1 MELVNQKEQPSVF
14 DKRDIQSLLIDIEN
28 NRKITG
34 PPAQQ
39 ASVFDKRDIQSLLL
53 DIEKNRKITGTP
65 MQPSMEDAADPAIF
79 QDLLNKVQDRP
90 NG

>member
-1 MELVNQKEQPSVF
+1 MEPANQ
-14 DKRDIQSLLIDIEN
+14 N
-28 NRKITG
+28 
-34 PPAQQ
+34 QQ

-65 MQPSMEDAADPAIF
+65 MQPRMEDATDPAIF
-79 QDLLNKVQDRP
+79 QGLLNKVQNRT

>member
-1 MELVNQKEQPSVF
+1 MEPTNQ
-14 DKRDIQSLLIDIEN
+14 N
-28 NRKITG
+28 
-34 PPAQQ
+34 QQ

-65 MQPSMEDAADPAIF
+65 MQPRMEDAADPAIF
-79 QDLLNKVQDRP
+79 QDLLNKVQNRP